1 MPIYEYWCP
10 NCRRKVTVFVQGF
23 SSSAKA
29 SCEACGSENLIRL
42 FSSFAMRKTDKD
54 VYEDVLSDSRLVKGL
69 MQNEPRALMEWSKKM
84 GDALGQEASSEY
96 KDMLKRLDKGE
107 EIETAAS
114 DYVQKETEPKRPPPS
129 S

>member
-1 MPIYEYWCP
+1 MASELIDKNVEVHIYDHHP
-10 NCRRKVTVFVQGF
+10 RMKLDVV
-23 SSSAKA
+23 A
-29 SCEACGSENLIRL
+29 
-42 FSSFAMRKTDKD
+42 DKD

-114 DYVQKETEPKRPPPS
+114 DYLQKETEPKRPPPS